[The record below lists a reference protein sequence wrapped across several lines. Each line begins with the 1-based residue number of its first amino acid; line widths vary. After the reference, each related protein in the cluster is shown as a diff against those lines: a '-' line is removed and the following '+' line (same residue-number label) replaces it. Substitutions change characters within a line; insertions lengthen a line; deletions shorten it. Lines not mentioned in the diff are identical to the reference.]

1 LYQLPEKELRSAI
14 GRYTAAATPR
24 RSWRLLWEQW
34 RRPVRRY
41 CLGEKVLMWWEA
53 VVLWQAAFYLRY
65 RRSIPERVL
74 ARGKRREDIG
84 PRA

>member
-1 LYQLPEKELRSAI
+1 M
-14 GRYTAAATPR
+14 
-24 RSWRLLWEQW
+24 
-34 RRPVRRY
+34 RRY